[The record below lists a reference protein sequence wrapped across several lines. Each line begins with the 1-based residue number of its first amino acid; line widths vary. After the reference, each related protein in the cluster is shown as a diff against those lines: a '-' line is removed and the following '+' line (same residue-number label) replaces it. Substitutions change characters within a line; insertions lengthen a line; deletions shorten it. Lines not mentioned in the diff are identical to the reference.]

1 MRRFALLAGVLA
13 VTVLPLLAAEPRPDA
28 RDTWPQWRGPS
39 GNGVSAHGN
48 PPLDWSE
55 DKNVRWKTA
64 LPGKGQSTPVI
75 WGNRVFL
82 TAALPH
88 GPEEHP
94 LGGHDHGAH
103 DNVVSRR
110 RQKLVVLALDRRD
123 GSILWQQ
130 TVRDELPH
138 ASTHVSGTW
147 ASGSAI
153 TDGEHVIAF
162 FGSGG
167 LYGLDVQGKLLW
179 RKDLGRMQV
188 KHGHGEGASPA
199 LHGNTVVVNW
209 DHEGDSFVIAL
220 DKRDGK
226 QLWKVARDEGTS
238 WSSPLILEHDGKTQV
253 ILAATKRVRAYDLS
267 SGKLI
272 WECGGLSDNVVASPV
287 AADGYV
293 YVGSSYEKRAMLAIR
308 LAGAKGDITGTDAVV
323 WTRDRDTPYVP
334 SPLLYQ
340 DTLCFLKH
348 YQGILTCVKAK
359 TGEPLIGPRRV
370 QGIRNVYASP
380 LGAAGR
386 IYIVSLDGAT
396 AVLRNGGEFDLLALN
411 RLEDSFAASPAVA
424 GDALFLRG
432 EKFLYCLAE
441 NEKPEPP
448 RSPSK

>member
-153 TDGEHVIAF
+153 TDGKHVIAF

-253 ILAATKRVRAYDLS
+253 ILAATERVRAYDLS

-293 YVGSSYEKRAMLAIR
+293 YFGSSYEKRSMLAIR

-370 QGIRNVYASP
+370 RGIRNVYASP

-441 NEKPEPP
+441 DEKPEPP